1 MRHKTVTGSGDAG
14 RCAVRMPVL
23 LWDRLKLQAAGGL
36 PAGLPGRLEAEVA
49 YLNYFNFII

>member
-1 MRHKTVTGSGDAG
+1 
-14 RCAVRMPVL
+14 MPVL

-49 YLNYFNFII
+49 YLIIFYIII